1 MRVVFKNKRYYDA
14 VQNDGELPEDIAE
27 WAQSTWEVF
36 LKVAT
41 KEDREKVEGINIAT
55 WDSYDQYE
63 LFTDK
68 EGEHIIAIV
77 NDIGVD
83 IDEIFE
89 HQEPTQTIQQLV
101 EQWGKEGLIDK
112 KKKK

>member
-14 VQNDGELPEDIAE
+14 VQNGELPEDITE
-27 WAQSTWEVF
+27 WAQSTWEAF

-55 WDSYDQYE
+55 WDSYGHYE

-68 EGEHIIAIV
+68 EGEHIVAIV
-77 NDIGVD
+77 EDIGVD

-89 HQEPTQTIQQLV
+89 NQEPTQTFQQLV
-101 EQWGKEGLIDK
+101 EQWEKEGLINNK
-112 KKKK
+112 KN